1 MKTGLGEMNGVGAG
15 RDLTMDRTN
24 RRNTNVQSVTTDL
37 GEIRARLV
45 TNCETN
51 IQKSLTENLSWKIQ
65 LMDIYTEN

>member
-51 IQKSLTENLSWKIQ
+51 IQKSLT
-65 LMDIYTEN
+65 